1 MAADSATAAK
11 ATAAKATAGKATA
24 GNSGGRAHRRL
35 PAVLGVATVLLGGL
49 AVWSH
54 QQAQRLEG
62 TPAARNAA
70 LTDNARTSE
79 VKGEITSAVN
89 AVFSY
94 NYLDIAKTRR
104 AARTSLTGKAIQQYD
119 TMFGLVRE
127 QAPGQKTVLTTTV
140 TDSAVK
146 TLHGDHARLL
156 IFADQRNTR
165 TAGGQTSYAAAMLAV
180 DAVRQGGRWK
190 ISAFDTFTGTR

>member
-1 MAADSATAAK
+1 MATDSATA
-11 ATAAKATAGKATA
+11 
-24 GNSGGRAHRRL
+24 GNPGARAHRRL
-35 PAVLGVATVLLGGL
+35 PVVLGVATVLLGGL

-62 TPAARNAA
+62 TATARNAA

-89 AVFSY
+89 TVFSY
-94 NYLDIAKTRR
+94 NYLDIAKTQR
-104 AARTSLTGKAIQQYD
+104 AAQTSLTGKAILQYNA
-119 TMFGLVRE
+119 MLGLVRE

-146 TLHGDHARLL
+146 TLHGDRARLL

-180 DAVRQGGRWK
+180 DAVRQGGHWK
-190 ISAFDTFTGTR
+190 ISAIDTFTGAR